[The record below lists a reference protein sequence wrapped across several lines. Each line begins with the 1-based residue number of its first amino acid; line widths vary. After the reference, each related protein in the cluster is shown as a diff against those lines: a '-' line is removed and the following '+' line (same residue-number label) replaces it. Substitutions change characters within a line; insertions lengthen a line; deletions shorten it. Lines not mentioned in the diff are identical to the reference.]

1 MLGTATLAV
10 EVTHVSRNGLWL
22 LLDDEELL
30 LAFEQFPWFRKACI
44 DQVTNVERPTP
55 NHLFWPDLDI
65 DLSVESIR
73 HPAAFPLLSRVAEDD
88 RAG

>member
-1 MLGTATLAV
+1 MPGIATSAV
-10 EVTHVSRNGLWL
+10 DVTHVSRTGLWL

-30 LAFEQFPWFRKACI
+30 LAFEQFPWFRNATI

-73 HPAAFPLLSRVAEDD
+73 HPDAFPLLSRVTEAE
-88 RAG
+88 AK